1 MFVWCCH
8 YTLSYSEEFPED
20 GPDEVYYLLEPA
32 DIGSGNTALRGFRE
46 DQSTGPAAAQLF
58 FCKFAGVGRVG

>member
-1 MFVWCCH
+1 MKNMILAVFAALSMGILQESSALVWCGH

-32 DIGSGNTALRGFRE
+32 DIGSGNIAL
-46 DQSTGPAAAQLF
+46 
-58 FCKFAGVGRVG
+58 